1 LEELELSMSSLPQAS
16 FWKGKSVFVTGHTG
30 FKGSWLSLWL
40 HKMGAIV
47 TGYSNEVPTSP
58 SLFETANVGELITD
72 IRGDVRDLN
81 LLTSSLA
88 ASKAEVVLHLAAQP
102 LVRDSYVNP
111 VETYATNVMGT
122 VHMLEAVRQT
132 PQVKIAVII
141 TTDKCYE
148 NKEWL
153 YGYRENEPMGGYDP
167 YSSSKGASELVV
179 SAYTRSFFT
188 NTHTTVVSARAG
200 NVIGGGDWAT
210 DRLIPDI
217 VQAFSKD
224 QSVKIRNPLATR
236 PWQHVLEPL
245 SGYLVLA
252 EKAYSSKGFEGAWNI
267 GPHDIDA
274 RNVQW
279 VTEEVAKVWG
289 KANPWIKD
297 DGYNPHEATY
307 LKLDISK
314 ARTLLNWEPRWNVET
329 AIEKTTTWYKNYYL
343 NSNLIAEDIR
353 ALCIAD
359 IDNYSK

>member
-1 LEELELSMSSLPQAS
+1 VGSQPDKK
-16 FWKGKSVFVTGHTG
+16 FWAGKKVFVTGHSG
-30 FKGSWLSLWL
+30 FKGSWLCLWL
-40 HKMGAIV
+40 KNMGAEV
-47 TGYSNEVPTSP
+47 TGYSLGVPTNP
-58 SLFETANVGELITD
+58 SLFEVANIGQEMNDL
-72 IRGDVRDLN
+72 RGDVRDLN
-81 LLTSSLA
+81 QLSKSLH
-88 ASKAEVVLHLAAQP
+88 ASKADIVLHLAAQP
-102 LVRDSYVNP
+102 LVRDSYETP

-122 VHMLEAVRQT
+122 VHMLEAVRHM
-132 PQVKIAVII
+132 PSVKVAIMI

-167 YSSSKGASELVV
+167 YSSSKGAAELVI
-179 SAYTRSFFT
+179 SAYTRSFFAKST
-188 NTHTTVVSARAG
+188 TTVVSARAG
-200 NVIGGGDWAT
+200 NVIGGGDWAA

-217 VQAFSKD
+217 IHAFSNG

-252 EKAYSSKGFEGAWNI
+252 EKAYASKEFEGAWNI

-279 VTEEVAKVWG
+279 VTEKVAKFWG
-289 KANPWIKD
+289 KKNPWIKD

-329 AIEKTTTWYKNYYL
+329 AIDKTTNWYKTIFQNPEM
-343 NSNLIAEDIR
+343 SPEEVR
-353 ALCIAD
+353 SLCIAD
-359 IDNYSK
+359 INNYIE